1 MKNLSLIGFLLL
13 FLTTGCNSKIDN
25 RIEITQKHREN
36 IVDVSGEIIDIKP
49 EILIGRSMFYIIDSI
64 LIVAEME
71 PKGEMGIHLFN
82 KNTFEYI
89 RSTGFIGRGPGEIG
103 VMGRL
108 GIDSKNR
115 IIWAP
120 DHGKRI
126 VYKFP
131 LDSVLNNEQ
140 FKPSI
145 RKELNNELFIE
156 RFGFLNDSIVLGKAV
171 HAISASSFDM
181 AMAKLN
187 INTNEIEKFG
197 YEHPQAIG
205 KKSNSLFALSV
216 EGKFYVNCYYYLDLM
231 TICDLEG
238 NLKHNVYGPGWFEN
252 DQDKN
257 AYFSDVGIIGDKII
271 ASYIGGRGIIIKDG
285 ITKGATPSKLIV
297 FNKEGTY
304 LKTIE
309 TSNVFTRFCID
320 EENRRIIAYFLD
332 REEAMGYF
340 DIPLD

>member
-1 MKNLSLIGFLLL
+1 MLKTTISPSL
-13 FLTTGCNSKIDN
+13 
-25 RIEITQKHREN
+25 
-36 IVDVSGEIIDIKP
+36 
-49 EILIGRSMFYIIDSI
+49 
-64 LIVAEME
+64 
-71 PKGEMGIHLFN
+71 
-82 KNTFEYI
+82 
-89 RSTGFIGRGPGEIG
+89 
-103 VMGRL
+103 
-108 GIDSKNR
+108 
-115 IIWAP
+115 
-120 DHGKRI
+120 
-126 VYKFP
+126 
-131 LDSVLNNEQ
+131 
-140 FKPSI
+140 
-145 RKELNNELFIE
+145 
-156 RFGFLNDSIVLGKAV
+156 
-171 HAISASSFDM
+171 ISASSFDM